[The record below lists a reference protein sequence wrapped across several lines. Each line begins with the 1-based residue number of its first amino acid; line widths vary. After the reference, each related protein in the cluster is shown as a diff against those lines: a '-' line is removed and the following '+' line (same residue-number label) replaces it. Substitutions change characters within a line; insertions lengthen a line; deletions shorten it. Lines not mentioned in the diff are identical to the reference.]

1 LSRVR
6 LVHWNAKEA
15 EAKAAILRA
24 AGCNVAYESL
34 NPKALRELRYNPPTA
49 VVIDLT
55 RLPTQGRD
63 VAMAIRHSKITR
75 HVPIVFVDGDP
86 EKVALI
92 KTQLPDAVYTTWSQ
106 ILSSLEGAIAHPPKV
121 TVVPRSLLEG
131 YSGAP
136 LVKKLGIKANA
147 IVALVDAPDNFE
159 KTLGELPKG
168 VTLLKKVSGRAN
180 LTIWFVRSRRNLEH
194 HITRMTALVDK
205 GGLWIVWPKKPSQ
218 IAADLS
224 QAAVRKAGLSVG
236 LVDYKV
242 CAIDANWAGLLFA
255 RRKPK

>member
-1 LSRVR
+1 LSHVR

-24 AGCNVAYESL
+24 AGCDVAYEPL
-34 NPKALRELRYNPPTA
+34 NLKALRELRYNPPTA
-49 VVIDLT
+49 VIIDLT

-63 VAMAIRHSKITR
+63 VAVAIRHSKTTR

-92 KTQLPDAVYTTWSQ
+92 KTQLPDAVYTTWN
-106 ILSSLEGAIAHPPKV
+106 PKV

-159 KTLGELPKG
+159 KTLASCP
-168 VTLLKKVSGRAN
+168 KVSRC
-180 LTIWFVRSRRNLEH
+180 SRKS
-194 HITRMTALVDK
+194 V
-205 GGLWIVWPKKPSQ
+205 
-218 IAADLS
+218 
-224 QAAVRKAGLSVG
+224 VG
-236 LVDYKV
+236 L
-242 CAIDANWAGLLFA
+242 I
-255 RRKPK
+255 

>member
-1 LSRVR
+1 MSRVR
-6 LVHWNAKEA
+6 LLCWNTVEA
-15 EAKAAILRA
+15 EAKAAILQA
-24 AGCNVAYESL
+24 AGFDVAYEL
-34 NPKALRELRYNPPTA
+34 LIPRIRRELRNGSLAA

-55 RLPTQGRD
+55 RLPMQGRD
-63 VAMAIRHSKITR
+63 VAVAIRHRKTTR

-86 EKVALI
+86 EKVARI

-106 ILSSLEGAIAHPPKV
+106 ILSSLEGAIAHPTKV

-147 IVALVDAPDNFE
+147 VIALVAAPDIFE

-168 VTLLKKVSGRAN
+168 VTLLKKASSRAD
-180 LTIWFVRSRRNLEH
+180 LTIWFVRSRKDLERR
-194 HITRMTALVDK
+194 IKPIAALVHK
-205 GGLWIVWPKKPSQ
+205 GGLWIVWPKKVSQ

-224 QAAVRKAGLSVG
+224 QVAVREAGLAAG

-255 RRKPK
+255 RRKSK